1 VDADEAATLI
11 NVLKRG
17 KHGWSTTLP
26 AEAGLCLKKRID
38 VSVRSPDLPGAKEPP
53 LTKAEIELLTAIFT
67 NLPTLVARAEK
78 AWEDADGYVLLD
90 EEDRLS
96 RPCIWINREMQVGKA
111 AGKWT
116 FVIGVA
122 QSDYAWH
129 VEFTRT
135 KFKEIWSGD

>member
-1 VDADEAATLI
+1 VGADEAETLI
-11 NVLKRG
+11 KMLKRG

-38 VSVRSPDLPGAKEPP
+38 VSVRSPDLLGAKEPP
-53 LTKAEIELLTAIFT
+53 LTEAEIELLTTIFA

-78 AWEDADGYVLLD
+78 AWENADGYGLLD

-96 RPCIWINREMQVGKA
+96 RPCIWIDREQQVGKT

-122 QSDYAWH
+122 KSDYAWH
-129 VEFTRT
+129 VEFARN